1 MPNLAVLAGSFDPIT
16 MGHVDLA
23 ERALSVFDNVIVAI
37 GINPYKKTLFTV
49 DERMEM
55 IGESLKDHNNS
66 VTVDSFE
73 GLLVD
78 YAEKV
83 NARAIIRGLR
93 AVSDFEFE
101 LQLALMNRKLNR
113 NIETFFLMTGY
124 RYLYVSSNIIKAAA
138 MAGGPVTD
146 LVPEC
151 VEKNLREKFKKEYK
165 KRDKYHE
172 KKTL

>member
-1 MPNLAVLAGSFDPIT
+1 MPSLAVLAGSFDPIT
-16 MGHVDLA
+16 MGHIDLV
-23 ERALSVFDNVIVAI
+23 ERALTVFDKVIMAI
-37 GINPYKKTLFTV
+37 GINPYKQTLFTV
-49 DERMEM
+49 EERTEM
-55 IGESLKDHNNS
+55 ITEALKEYNDAIE
-66 VTVDSFE
+66 VDSFE

-83 NARAIIRGLR
+83 KAKAIIRGLR
-93 AVSDFEFE
+93 AVSDFEYE

-146 LVPEC
+146 LVPKC
-151 VEKNLREKFKKEYK
+151 VEEKLREKFEEEYK
-165 KRDKYHE
+165 KRG
-172 KKTL
+172 L

>member
-1 MPNLAVLAGSFDPIT
+1 MPSLAVLSGTFDPIT

-23 ERALSVFDNVIVAI
+23 ERALTVFDKVIMAI
-37 GINPYKKTLFTV
+37 GINPYKQTLFTV
-49 DERMEM
+49 DERVEM
-55 IGESLKDHNNS
+55 ISEALENYNDS
-66 VTVDSFE
+66 VSVDSFE

-83 NARAIIRGLR
+83 NAKAIIRGLR
-93 AVSDFEFE
+93 AVSDFEYE

-146 LVPEC
+146 LVPKC
-151 VEKNLREKFKKEYK
+151 VEKRLRKRFKEEYK
-165 KRDKYHE
+165 KRGK
-172 KKTL
+172 

>member
-1 MPNLAVLAGSFDPIT
+1 MPSLAVLAGTFDPIT

-23 ERALSVFDNVIVAI
+23 ERALTVFDKVIMAI
-37 GINPYKKTLFTV
+37 GINPYKETLFTV
-49 DERMEM
+49 KERIEM
-55 IGESLKDHNNS
+55 IKEALKDYDDS
-66 VTVDSFE
+66 VVVDSFE

-138 MAGGPVTD
+138 IAGGPVTD
-146 LVPEC
+146 LVPKC
-151 VEKNLREKFKKEYK
+151 VERKLMEKYSKAYESRRK
-165 KRDKYHE
+165 
-172 KKTL
+172 

>member
-1 MPNLAVLAGSFDPIT
+1 MPSLAVLAGTFDPIT

-23 ERALSVFDNVIVAI
+23 ERALTVFDRVIMAI
-37 GINPYKKTLFTV
+37 GINPYKQTLFTV
-49 DERMEM
+49 EERIEM
-55 IGESLKDHNNS
+55 IKEALKDYNDS
-66 VTVDSFE
+66 VVVDSFE

-83 NARAIIRGLR
+83 NAKAIIRGLR

-146 LVPEC
+146 LVPKC
-151 VEKNLREKFKKEYK
+151 VEKMLMEKYEDAYESRRK
-165 KRDKYHE
+165 
-172 KKTL
+172 

>member
-1 MPNLAVLAGSFDPIT
+1 MPSLAVLAGSFDPIT
-16 MGHVDLA
+16 MGHVDLV
-23 ERALSVFDNVIVAI
+23 ERALTVFDKVIMAI
-37 GINPYKKTLFTV
+37 GINPYKQTMFTV
-49 DERMEM
+49 DERIEM
-55 IGESLKDHNNS
+55 ITEALDDYNDS

-83 NARAIIRGLR
+83 GAKAIIRGLR
-93 AVSDFEFE
+93 AVSDFEYE

-146 LVPEC
+146 LVPKC
-151 VEKNLREKFKKEYK
+151 VEKKLMERFKEEYEK
-165 KRDKYHE
+165 RGV
-172 KKTL
+172 TT